1 MNEVMFIIFSAVW
14 LFVSLQIIHYY
25 SEQINN
31 TSLFKSM
38 LAGAIIFLTAPAMAI
53 DFLAR
58 VILYA
63 FIFED
68 EDEGESDDNKEQ

>member
-1 MNEVMFIIFSAVW
+1 MNEVMFIIFSIVW

-38 LAGAIIFLTAPAMAI
+38 LAGVIIFLTTPAMAI
-53 DFLAR
+53 EFLTK

>member
-1 MNEVMFIIFSAVW
+1 MNKVMFIIFSVVW
-14 LFVSLQIIHYY
+14 LFVSLQIIHFY

-31 TSLFKSM
+31 ISLFKSM
-38 LAGAIIFLTAPAMAI
+38 LAGVIIFLTAPAIAI
-53 DFLAR
+53 DFLAK

-68 EDEGESDDNKEQ
+68 ENEGENDDNKEQ